1 MALELQA
8 FQLHQNL

>member
-8 FQLHQNL
+8 EHMIC